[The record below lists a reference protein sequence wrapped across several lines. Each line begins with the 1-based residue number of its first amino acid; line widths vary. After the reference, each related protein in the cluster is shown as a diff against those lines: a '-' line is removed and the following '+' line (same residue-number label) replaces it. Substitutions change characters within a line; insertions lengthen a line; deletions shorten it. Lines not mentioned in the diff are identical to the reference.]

1 MFMAEDE
8 LKALEED
15 AKARSKAAQTPDQV
29 WRSLALHAPQTMA
42 TAKRHGDVNKLV
54 SFVCVLQRRIDAA
67 NEALAASERS
77 LQRQVGEYIE
87 LKALVV
93 ELARGF
99 GQNKNYPHSFPEEL
113 IEELMKVS
121 RPLVVAQGTRELMGK
136 KENPLAGIDWTA
148 QAPGMTKAQ
157 EDYQMRLNAQTEAYR
172 AGMVSRATFH
182 QEIMGEF
189 QDPPDRVFK
198 RADIEAAKKRFDHED
213 TPTSII
219 EESMKKWE
227 Y

>member
-1 MFMAEDE
+1 MSHVKGAPVMFMAEDE
-8 LKALEED
+8 LKALQDD

-29 WRSLALHAPQTMA
+29 WRSLALHAPRTMA

-54 SFVCVLQRRIDAA
+54 SFVCVLQRRIDVA

-93 ELARGF
+93 ELARNF
-99 GQNKNYPHSFPEEL
+99 GRNKNYPHSFPEEL

-121 RPLVVAQGTRELMGK
+121 RPLVVEQGTRELREAGS
-136 KENPLAGIDWTA
+136 KEVVAGIDWA
-148 QAPGMTKAQ
+148 AGQNPGMTKDQ
-157 EDYQMRLNAQTEAYR
+157 EDYQMRLQAQTEAYR
-172 AGMVSRATFH
+172 QGMVSRDTFA

-189 QDPPDRVFK
+189 QDSHP
-198 RADIEAAKKRFDHED
+198 DHEKH
-213 TPTSII
+213 PPNII
-219 EESMKKWE
+219 KDRNKKWE